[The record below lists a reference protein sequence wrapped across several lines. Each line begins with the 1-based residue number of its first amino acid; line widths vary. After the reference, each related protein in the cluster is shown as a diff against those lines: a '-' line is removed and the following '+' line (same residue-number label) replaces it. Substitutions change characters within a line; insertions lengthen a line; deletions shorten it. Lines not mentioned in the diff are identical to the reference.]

1 MFPVTLAFLSRI
13 SLEKLKHCTLHTA
26 QKISFPLTIYLVN
39 VTKSAVSCGF
49 ITFTEEILHG
59 KLNFLHQCQQRSRDY
74 RLSTFDKEIP
84 NENVSLS
91 FIFNPNLD
99 VYGRFANNKIDNLL
113 EKLLTNNLL
122 NKSLIL
128 KKF

>member
-1 MFPVTLAFLSRI
+1 MWPNPQFPAAL
-13 SLEKLKHCTLHTA
+13 
-26 QKISFPLTIYLVN
+26 
-39 VTKSAVSCGF
+39 
-49 ITFTEEILHG
+49 ITFTEEVLHG

-99 VYGRFANNKIDNLL
+99 VYGRFANNKINNLL